1 MISHF
6 FIDRP
11 IFASVVCLVIL
22 LFGIVAIP
30 QLAIEQFPD
39 ITPPTISVSAQY
51 PGASAEDV
59 ANTVAIPL
67 EQQINGVDNMIYMD
81 TSCTSDG
88 MMSITI
94 SFEVGTDPDIACVL
108 VQNRVKMA
116 EPILPEE
123 VRRYGV
129 QVEKRSTSFVCFF
142 SLFEKLGDAVITE
155 KKEEKGLLGS
165 LLSHVLPHDEKESE
179 ANEAAPQAPQQPE
192 VNPHGGGISGALAK
206 AKADALSNVILMT
219 FIVKC

>member
-11 IFASVVCLVIL
+11 IFACVVCLVIL
-22 LFGIVAIP
+22 LFGVVAIP

-88 MMSITI
+88 IHGVFRSRHRPGHG
-94 SFEVGTDPDIACVL
+94 ECA
-108 VQNRVKMA
+108 RA
-116 EPILPEE
+116 EPGQNCGAVTAGRGQAL
-123 VRRYGV
+123 RRDGG
-129 QVEKRSTSFVCFF
+129 KT
-142 SLFEKLGDAVITE
+142 LFELR
-155 KKEEKGLLGS
+155 
-165 LLSHVLPHDEKESE
+165 LLSQSVREDGKCRGAQGGKKGPDRHVPQPYPAVGPRRGSIAAAGHVLDG
-179 ANEAAPQAPQQPE
+179 AA
-192 VNPHGGGISGALAK
+192 GS
-206 AKADALSNVILMT
+206 
-219 FIVKC
+219 